1 MSKDAFE
8 QPGRA
13 PDIQL
18 TVAVDGEHDRTWVVE
33 GVGNRGLFMRH
44 GSPLTSPHLPGK
56 HMRLTWQDGSG
67 ATLLEISGQVRDSDQ
82 TGVRLQF
89 PGLDDAT
96 VSRIQA
102 LSRRPVSPAIAAVAP
117 PPSANGRS
125 QRQLDVV
132 AHGIRFGLARSCESL
147 MEHARSGLEQMS
159 ADNSAEVTKM
169 PARMAGELISN
180 TRKRITE
187 QFCQRLLSQWTE
199 RSDQRTTVRH
209 FDSLQLV
216 DECEMQIWLTRRE
229 SARLIERKAGNA
241 WQRLRPLLMRVVEA
255 HPGLDPES
263 LSVDAILEAL
273 VLAFDRASLEPA
285 LQHYLLRLCEQ
296 PAVLNLAGF
305 YEELLIDLQRSGVRV
320 QAFAHGSGTGMSVHM
335 PGGQLAGKPAAV
347 PLVAPGVRL
356 APTPEHALDAT
367 HRILALGRSAPP
379 PATQLPATSP
389 QVSDFQ
395 LLRAMRE
402 LVNAPVSRATTADEF
417 RDGVEKRAAAIV
429 GSSDAKPDPRQVEAI
444 DLMARLQQA
453 FDQDPLLPASFRTW
467 SRPLLAPILATQL
480 QPAGLAESGDAL
492 RQLFSLI
499 EFGSVLCAERHDTQA
514 RDIRAGMDRVLS
526 ELAQA
531 PTLHP
536 QQLTQACEQLEL
548 LLQRH
553 RKAGS
558 ATEERVI
565 DACVGQQRLVDA
577 RQFVAKE
584 LAVLFGGRSIPT
596 PLVRVLEDKL
606 TARLVLV
613 VLQQSASGK
622 LWPSLLANLENLD
635 HALRIA
641 SEGPPA
647 IDADHYLD
655 WIRELFPGDASD
667 SGAPLYTQLQ
677 LLKGALEGRAVEWV
691 AYSTRLADVT
701 QEPAP
706 PAGKDAGTAH
716 ARQVALL
723 QSGDWIAFGPAG
735 KDPRLLKLAWRAP
748 DLSRFVFVSQLG
760 HKADELG
767 LDQLEAAFRDNT
779 ARVVD
784 EGSASIIERAWRRM
798 LEEMHDELA
807 QQATHDPLTG
817 LYNRKELDRRLLGWV
832 SGRERS
838 PLAVIWLGVDH
849 LRVINQAHGMGCGD
863 RVLRELANTVER
875 HIGPKASNGY
885 AARMAG
891 DEFVLVLLDI
901 APAEA
906 DRRAHA
912 LLDQLNALEL
922 DYEGTQ
928 LRLSVSLGLL
938 IADESCI
945 SAERL
950 LADAERACRAAK
962 DSGRGR
968 MYRHQTDDSRL
979 SQMRETVTWVGRVEQ
994 SLQTNALV
1002 LYAQRALSLSA
1013 DARKEPDY
1021 VEVLLRM
1028 RSAEGVAAP
1037 GDFIIAAERYGQIKA
1052 VDRFV
1057 LQDLTRL
1064 LQKAGSRR
1072 DLRIAFNVS
1081 ARNIV
1086 DPAFIEEV
1094 VETLQQQPLPLS
1106 QLCIELTET
1115 AAIQE
1120 LGEASAGMK
1129 RLSETGL
1136 ALVLDDFGSGWSS
1149 YQYLRRL
1156 PFDIVKVDGA
1166 FIRDIAHSAEDL
1178 AMARSINE
1186 IAHLLG
1192 KRTVAE
1198 HVEDQATLDHVRA
1211 IGFDYA
1217 QGYFV
1222 GMPGPLAAMLQSS
1235 DQAP

>member
-1 MSKDAFE
+1 MANE
-8 QPGRA
+8 AVRT

-18 TVAVDGEHDRTWVVE
+18 TVSVDGEHDPHWIVE

-44 GSPLTSPHLPGK
+44 TPPLTTPHLPGK
-56 HMRLTWQDGSG
+56 RMRLSWQDASG
-67 ATLLEISGQVRDSDQ
+67 ATLLELSGQVRDCDQ
-82 TGVRLQF
+82 SGVRLSF
-89 PGLDDAT
+89 EGLDDAT

-102 LSRRPVSPAIAAVAP
+102 FSRRPPPSAKIAAAP

-125 QRQLDVV
+125 QRQLDVI
-132 AHGIRFGLARSCESL
+132 AHGIRFALARSCDSL
-147 MEHARSGLEQMS
+147 MEHARSGLDQV
-159 ADNSAEVTKM
+159 SAENSVEVAKM
-169 PARMAGELISN
+169 PARMAAGLIN
-180 TRKRITE
+180 AARKRITDE
-187 QFCQRLLSQWTE
+187 FCQRLLSQWTE
-199 RSDQRTTVRH
+199 RPEQRATVPH

-216 DECEMQIWLTRRE
+216 DDGEMQIWLTRRE
-229 SARLIERKAGNA
+229 SALLIERKAGAA
-241 WQRLRPLLMRVVEA
+241 WQRLRPLLARVAEA
-255 HPGLDPES
+255 HPGMTPDS

-273 VLAFDRASLEPA
+273 VCAFKQAALEPA
-285 LQHYLLRLCEQ
+285 LQHFLLRLCEQ
-296 PAVLNLAGF
+296 PAVLNLAAF
-305 YEELLIDLQRSGVRV
+305 YEELLIDLQRSGMRP
-320 QAFAHGSGTGMSVHM
+320 QSAYA
-335 PGGQLAGKPAAV
+335 PAAS
-347 PLVAPGVRL
+347 APAPMARAPAAGNLAAAPDPGLGMRT
-356 APTPEHALDAT
+356 APTPEYAIDAT
-367 HRILALGRSAPP
+367 RRILSLSRPP
-379 PATQLPATSP
+379 PAAPSQLPPMATP
-389 QVSDFQ
+389 QVSDFE

-402 LVNAPVSRATTADEF
+402 LVNAPVTRPTTATEF
-417 RDGVEKRAAAIV
+417 REGIEKRAAAIV

-453 FDQDPLLPASFRTW
+453 FDLDPLLPASFRAW
-467 SRPLLAPILATQL
+467 SRPLLAPILATHL
-480 QPAGLAESGDAL
+480 QPEGLAESGDAI

-499 EFGSVLCAERHDTQA
+499 EFGSVLCSERHDNQA
-514 RDIRAGMDRVLS
+514 RDIRAGMDRILS
-526 ELAQA
+526 ELAEA
-531 PTLHP
+531 PTLVP
-536 QQLTQACEQLEL
+536 KQLNQACEQLEQ

-558 ATEERVI
+558 AIEERVV

-577 RQFVAKE
+577 RQLVAKE

-606 TARLVLV
+606 AAKLVLS
-613 VLQQSASGK
+613 VLQQSAGGK
-622 LWPSLLANLENLD
+622 LWSRLIGNLENLD
-635 HALRIA
+635 NALRLA
-641 SEGPPA
+641 TEGQPA
-647 IDADHYLD
+647 IDSEHYVA
-655 WIRELFPGDASD
+655 WIRELFPAEGTDPA
-667 SGAPLYTQLQ
+667 APLYTQLQ

-691 AYSTRLADVT
+691 GYTTPVFEVATERAT
-701 QEPAP
+701 A
-706 PAGKDAGTAH
+706 AGSVAGSAH
-716 ARQVALL
+716 AQQVSLL

-760 HKADELG
+760 HKADELTRE
-767 LDQLEAAFRDNT
+767 QLEVAFRDNT

-784 EGSASIIERAWRRM
+784 EGSSSIIERAWRRM

-817 LYNRKELDRRLLGWV
+817 LFNRKELDRRLLSWV
-832 SGRERS
+832 SARERP
-838 PLAVIWLGVDH
+838 PLALIWLGVDH
-849 LRVINQAHGMGCGD
+849 LRVINQSHGMGCGD
-863 RVLRELANTVER
+863 RVLRDLANTVTR
-875 HIGPKASNGY
+875 HIGGSEATNGY

-891 DEFVLVLLDI
+891 DEFVLVLLNI

-906 DRRAHA
+906 DRRALA
-912 LLDQLNALEL
+912 LLDQLNAMEL
-922 DYEGTQ
+922 DFEGTQ
-928 LRLSVSLGLL
+928 LHLSVSLGLL
-938 IADESCI
+938 IADESCV

-994 SLQTNALV
+994 SLQTNALI
-1002 LYAQRALSLSA
+1002 LYGQRALSLSA
-1013 DARKEPDY
+1013 VARKDPDY

-1028 RSAEGVAAP
+1028 RTAEGVAAP

-1057 LQDLTRL
+1057 LQDLTRM
-1064 LQKAGSRR
+1064 LQKASSRR
-1072 DLRIAFNVS
+1072 DWRIAFNVS
-1081 ARNIV
+1081 ARNIT
-1086 DPAFIEEV
+1086 DPAFIEEII
-1094 VETLQQQPLPLS
+1094 ETLQQQSLPLN
-1106 QLCIELTET
+1106 QLCVELTET

-1120 LGEASAGMK
+1120 LGEASVGMK

-1198 HVEDQATLDHVRA
+1198 HVEDQPTLDQVRA

-1222 GMPGPLAAMLQSS
+1222 GTPAPLADLLESQ
-1235 DQAP
+1235 DDRRP